1 MEELSLGNLLKD
13 KRASLAVSLEQ
24 VAKDTSIPLNFL
36 EALEEED
43 FGVIPGKGYVK
54 GFLRTYC
61 EYLEMDADPIIG
73 GYNDLYGNGA
83 GPRFPFT
90 FMKRARTRASTDSMS
105 RLRWHLLPTTPEQ
118 RRENLTIWS
127 IISVAIVVIWILYY
141 CLVIGNT
148 AT

>member
-43 FGVIPGKGYVK
+43 FGVIPGEGYVK

-61 EYLEMDADPIIG
+61 EYLEVDADPIIE

-83 GPRFPFT
+83 GPRFPFM
-90 FMKRARTRASTDSMS
+90 FMKRSRTRASTDSMA